1 MPWLRLYV
9 APPFANRRI
18 PPFNSRRTHRILRSP
33 RKSPEKRL
41 RLYVAPP
48 FANRRTLPLLI
59 VAPLFTRHR
68 TPCISWGVHLI
79 GVHLTGVYLLVYT
92 SPA

>member
-41 RLYVAPP
+41 RLSVAPP
-48 FANRRTLPLLI
+48 FANRRTPLYSSSYTMYLM
-59 VAPLFTRHR
+59 
-68 TPCISWGVHLI
+68 GVHLM
-79 GVHLTGVYLLVYT
+79 GVHLNVHLISVHLTAYI
-92 SPA
+92 S